1 MHYQPVANAR
11 SGEIIGVEALA
22 RWEHPRRGLLL
33 PDQFVPLA
41 EGDPETIRELTRH
54 TVERALRE
62 CGRWLEAGINL
73 NVSVNLSAVSLVEP
87 GFRSELAEALGR
99 HGLPSEHLGIE
110 ITETALM
117 ADPKRAAAA
126 VAALRAMRI
135 RVIAIDD
142 FGTGYSSLARLD
154 QLPVDAL
161 KIDQALTARAT
172 EQEGDILRTV
182 IELAHALGLQ
192 AVVEG
197 VEDRATWQRVAELGC
212 DAIQGYW
219 LSRPLPP
226 DELTDWLAGYEA
238 GTVAD

>member
-1 MHYQPVANAR
+1 
-11 SGEIIGVEALA
+11 
-22 RWEHPRRGLLL
+22 
-33 PDQFVPLA
+33 
-41 EGDPETIRELTRH
+41 
-54 TVERALRE
+54 
-62 CGRWLEAGINL
+62 
-73 NVSVNLSAVSLVEP
+73 
-87 GFRSELAEALGR
+87 
-99 HGLPSEHLGIE
+99 
-110 ITETALM
+110 
-117 ADPKRAAAA
+117 
-126 VAALRAMRI
+126 MRI